1 ATRQFSVKKEQEAA
15 AEAMETQ
22 RKEELSAQDVSRDE
36 QRQLDCRLGNARA
49 ASAEQLRLLRTLEEQ
64 KIGYDK
70 AGMPALLA
78 EIDSLPSMQEDLAAK
93 REQLG
98 LMTSKS
104 A

>member
-1 ATRQFSVKKEQEAA
+1 
-15 AEAMETQ
+15 
-22 RKEELSAQDVSRDE
+22 
-36 QRQLDCRLGNARA
+36 
-49 ASAEQLRLLRTLEEQ
+49 
-64 KIGYDK
+64 YDK

-104 A
+104 ADIVSRFSAMERAAIDSLSSRRENRHGEAQARFSELDAQLRAHNEASEEALGQAHKAYTDD